1 MDKRRRI
8 QGVVFSNK
16 NDKTIGVMLSGYKKH
31 SKYLKRVQFRSK
43 YYADDPKNEAKVGD
57 VVTIEECRPM
67 SKTKR
72 FRLISIDKKAL
83 EKVEIAE
90 DSNVEKA
97 LHEEKPVE
105 EAPKTEEVETTEV
118 KVETKKPTVKKAASK
133 KTITKAAK
141 EEK

>member
-43 YYADDPKNEAKVGD
+43 YYADDQKNEAKVGD
-57 VVTIEECRPM
+57 VVTIEECRPI

-83 EKVEIAE
+83 TKVEIVE
-90 DSNVEKA
+90 DSNLEKA

-105 EAPKTEEVETTEV
+105 EIKEEIKEEVKEAPV
-118 KVETKKPTVKKAASK
+118 KKPVAKKASTKK
-133 KTITKAAK
+133 IAAK

>member
-43 YYADDPKNEAKVGD
+43 YYADDPKNEAKIGD

-90 DSNVEKA
+90 DTNLEKA

-105 EAPKTEEVETTEV
+105 ETVKVEETKPTEV
-118 KVETKKPTVKKAASK
+118 KATEKKAAPK
-133 KTITKAAK
+133 KAAAKKVVKAAK

>member
-43 YYADDPKNEAKVGD
+43 YYADDPKNEAKIGD
-57 VVTIEECRPM
+57 LVTIEECRPI

-72 FRLISIDKKAL
+72 FKLVSIDKKAL
-83 EKVEIAE
+83 EEIKVAE
-90 DSNVEKA
+90 ETAVEEV
-97 LHEEKPVE
+97 LHDEEEKGEGTE
-105 EAPKTEEVETTEV
+105 EAK
-118 KVETKKPTVKKAASK
+118 
-133 KTITKAAK
+133 
-141 EEK
+141 

>member
-83 EKVEIAE
+83 EKVEIVE
-90 DSNVEKA
+90 DTNLEKA

-105 EAPKTEEVETTEV
+105 ETVKVEETKPTEV
-118 KVETKKPTVKKAASK
+118 KATEKTAAPKKAAAK
-133 KTITKAAK
+133 KVVKAAK

>member
-43 YYADDPKNEAKVGD
+43 YYADDPKNEAKIGD

-83 EKVEIAE
+83 EKVEIVE
-90 DSNVEKA
+90 DTNLEKA

-105 EAPKTEEVETTEV
+105 ETVKVEETKPTEV
-118 KVETKKPTVKKAASK
+118 KATEKKAAPK
-133 KTITKAAK
+133 KAAAKKVVKAAK

>member
-43 YYADDPKNEAKVGD
+43 YYADDQKNEAKVGD

-90 DSNVEKA
+90 DTNLEKA

-105 EAPKTEEVETTEV
+105 ETVKVEETKPTEV
-118 KVETKKPTVKKAASK
+118 KATEKKAAPK
-133 KTITKAAK
+133 KAAAKKVVKAAK

>member
-43 YYADDPKNEAKVGD
+43 YYADDQKNEAKVGD

-83 EKVEIAE
+83 TKVEIVE
-90 DSNVEKA
+90 DTNLEKA

-105 EAPKTEEVETTEV
+105 EIKEEIKEEVKEA
-118 KVETKKPTVKKAASK
+118 PVKKAVVKKASTK
-133 KTITKAAK
+133 KVAAK

>member
-1 MDKRRRI
+1 MNKRRI

-31 SKYLKRVQFRSK
+31 SKYLKRVEFRSK
-43 YYADDPKNEAKVGD
+43 YYAHDDENLARVGD

-72 FRLISIDKKAL
+72 FKLVSVDKKAL
-83 EKVEIAE
+83 EEIKINE
-90 DSNVEKA
+90 EQDLTKA
-97 LHEEKPVE
+97 LHEGE
-105 EAPKTEEVETTEV
+105 EEVKSE
-118 KVETKKPTVKKAASK
+118 PT
-133 KTITKAAK
+133 K

>member
-57 VVTIEECRPM
+57 VVTIEECRPI

-72 FRLISIDKKAL
+72 FKLISIDKKAL
-83 EKVEIAE
+83 EDIKVVDEEGIV
-90 DSNVEKA
+90 SA
-97 LHEEKPVE
+97 LHEDKEEKKEAAKEAKEATIEKPVE
-105 EAPKTEEVETTEV
+105 
-118 KVETKKPTVKKAASK
+118 
-133 KTITKAAK
+133 AK

>member
-31 SKYLKRVQFRSK
+31 SKYLKRVQFRSQ

-57 VVTIEECRPM
+57 VVTIEECRPI

-72 FRLISIDKKAL
+72 FKLISIDKKAP
-83 EKVEIAE
+83 EDIKVVDEEGIV
-90 DSNVEKA
+90 SA
-97 LHEEKPVE
+97 LHEDKEEKKEAAKEAKAATIEKPVE
-105 EAPKTEEVETTEV
+105 
-118 KVETKKPTVKKAASK
+118 
-133 KTITKAAK
+133 AK

>member
-57 VVTIEECRPM
+57 LVTIEECRPI

-72 FRLISIDKKAL
+72 FKLVSIDQRAL
-83 EKVEIAE
+83 EKVEVKEEVA
-90 DSNVEKA
+90 VEEA
-97 LHEEKPVE
+97 LHEEVKPE
-105 EAPKTEEVETTEV
+105 E
-118 KVETKKPTVKKAASK
+118 ETK
-133 KTITKAAK
+133 
-141 EEK
+141 EEE

>member
-57 VVTIEECRPM
+57 LVTIEECRPI

-72 FRLISIDKKAL
+72 FKLVSIDQKAL
-83 EKVEIAE
+83 EKVEVKEETAVSE
-90 DSNVEKA
+90 A
-97 LHEEKPVE
+97 LHEEDKS
-105 EAPKTEEVETTEV
+105 EEVSET
-118 KVETKKPTVKKAASK
+118 
-133 KTITKAAK
+133 K

>member
-43 YYADDPKNEAKVGD
+43 YYADDQKNEAKVGD

-83 EKVEIAE
+83 TKVEIVE
-90 DSNVEKA
+90 DTNLEKA

-105 EAPKTEEVETTEV
+105 EIKEEIKEEVKEA
-118 KVETKKPTVKKAASK
+118 PVKKAVAKKASTK
-133 KTITKAAK
+133 KVAAK

>member
-43 YYADDPKNEAKVGD
+43 YYADDPKNEAKIGD
-57 VVTIEECRPM
+57 VVTIEECRPI

-72 FRLISIDKKAL
+72 FKLISIDKKAF

-90 DSNVEKA
+90 DTQLVKA

-105 EAPKTEEVETTEV
+105 VTEETKVEV
-118 KVETKKPTVKKAASK
+118 KAEVKKAPVK
-133 KTITKAAK
+133 KTVAKKTETTKAAK

>member
-83 EKVEIAE
+83 EKVEIVE
-90 DSNVEKA
+90 DTNLEKA

-105 EAPKTEEVETTEV
+105 ETVKVEETKPTEV
-118 KVETKKPTVKKAASK
+118 KATEKKAAPK
-133 KTITKAAK
+133 KAAAKKVVKAAK

>member
-83 EKVEIAE
+83 EKVEIVE
-90 DSNVEKA
+90 DKSLEKA
-97 LHEEKPVE
+97 LHEVKPVE
-105 EAPKTEEVETTEV
+105 EVKTEAPKAEV
-118 KVETKKPTVKKAASK
+118 KAPAKKAAAK
-133 KTITKAAK
+133 KAPAKKAAIK

>member
-43 YYADDPKNEAKVGD
+43 YYADDQKNEAKVGD

-83 EKVEIAE
+83 TKVEIVE
-90 DSNVEKA
+90 DSNLEKA

-105 EAPKTEEVETTEV
+105 EIKEEIKEEVKEAPV
-118 KVETKKPTVKKAASK
+118 KKPVAKKASTKK
-133 KTITKAAK
+133 IAAK

>member
-57 VVTIEECRPM
+57 LVTIEECRPI

-72 FRLISIDKKAL
+72 FKLVSIDQRAL
-83 EKVEIAE
+83 EKVEVKEEVA
-90 DSNVEKA
+90 VEEA
-97 LHEEKPVE
+97 LHEEVKPE
-105 EAPKTEEVETTEV
+105 EET
-118 KVETKKPTVKKAASK
+118 
-133 KTITKAAK
+133 K